1 MKRTDSMRQG
11 VGKKAMIPPA
21 LFVIGESLLL
31 TFVLEIL
38 SRRSF
43 MDACRFVYK
52 SPLLFLYGCSIVSVT
67 LAIAMLFR
75 KKVFSTTLVT
85 VLWLAFGIADCV
97 LLGFRNNY
105 PLTAVDLQM
114 GLEAIMMM
122 PVYFKIWQIV
132 LIFVVGA
139 GAIAGLV
146 VLAIKSPRYRR
157 EGQRGVL
164 RACLFVMVFLIYT
177 LVLFTR
183 PSGVI
188 SRNLKPDLY
197 SSYKKY
203 GFPYCFCYS
212 FFNVGIEKPADY
224 SPKQV
229 ADIAG
234 TLDIDIKVNEQEEKH
249 ASGPIDEFI
258 ESVRTGD
265 FASEPEGYTRDAV
278 ESIREI
284 LRGGAFEQEDG
295 ERPNI
300 LFVQLES
307 FFDPMTV
314 KTVTLS
320 EDPIPNFRSLQEN
333 CIGGYLSVPTVSG
346 GTANTEFEVLT
357 GCSLDFFGAGE
368 FPYYSILR
376 KEALETLATD
386 LRALKYTATGVHN
399 YTGSF
404 YYRNTIYKNMGFNRF
419 HSKEYMNGFEL
430 NPKGW
435 CKDSILTDEIL
446 KAVRQTEGRDFVY
459 VVTMQ
464 THGAYIPLP
473 DDMEPVVTVEGAKSE
488 RERRIFEYYLSQLVE
503 TDRFVGD
510 LVEAFENCGEKTI
523 IVFFGD
529 HLPGLSLTEE
539 DLTTGDMYKT
549 PYVIWANYE
558 LDGESRDL
566 EAYQL
571 GAYALKQAKIDTGV
585 MVRFHQREMGSEN
598 YLRNLEMLEYD
609 MLYGQRYVYESAKH
623 AYDESFTM
631 GLKPIR
637 VTSLENRFG
646 NLFVHG
652 EGLTYAS
659 RVYVNDKAYDTVP
672 VDDTLIIVPDF
683 IPEDGSLLAVAQVS
697 DEGIELSRTAETVC
711 EGLKPVEYD
720 D

>member
-1 MKRTDSMRQG
+1 
-11 VGKKAMIPPA
+11 
-21 LFVIGESLLL
+21 
-31 TFVLEIL
+31 
-38 SRRSF
+38 
-43 MDACRFVYK
+43 
-52 SPLLFLYGCSIVSVT
+52 
-67 LAIAMLFR
+67 
-75 KKVFSTTLVT
+75 
-85 VLWLAFGIADCV
+85 
-97 LLGFRNNY
+97 
-105 PLTAVDLQM
+105 
-114 GLEAIMMM
+114 
-122 PVYFKIWQIV
+122 
-132 LIFVVGA
+132 
-139 GAIAGLV
+139 
-146 VLAIKSPRYRR
+146 
-157 EGQRGVL
+157 
-164 RACLFVMVFLIYT
+164 
-177 LVLFTR
+177 
-183 PSGVI
+183 
-188 SRNLKPDLY
+188 
-197 SSYKKY
+197 
-203 GFPYCFCYS
+203 
-212 FFNVGIEKPADY
+212 
-224 SPKQV
+224 
-229 ADIAG
+229 
-234 TLDIDIKVNEQEEKH
+234 
-249 ASGPIDEFI
+249 
-258 ESVRTGD
+258 
-265 FASEPEGYTRDAV
+265 
-278 ESIREI
+278 
-284 LRGGAFEQEDG
+284 
-295 ERPNI
+295 
-300 LFVQLES
+300 
-307 FFDPMTV
+307 MTV

-473 DDMEPVVTVEGAKSE
+473 ADMEPVVTVEGAKSE

-598 YLRNLEMLEYD
+598 YQRNLEMLEYD

>member
-11 VGKKAMIPPA
+11 VGKKALIPPA

-31 TFVLEIL
+31 TFLLEIL
-38 SRRSF
+38 SRRNF
-43 MDACRFVYK
+43 MDACQFVYG
-52 SPLLFLYGCSIVSVT
+52 SPFLFLYGCSIVSVT

-75 KKVFSTTLVT
+75 KKVFSVTLVT

-122 PVYFKIWQIV
+122 PVYFKVWQIV
-132 LIFVVGA
+132 LIFVLGA
-139 GAIAGLV
+139 GAIVGLV
-146 VLAIKSPRYRR
+146 LLAIKSPRYRK

-212 FFNVGIEKPADY
+212 FFNVGIEKPAEY
-224 SPKQV
+224 SPKEV
-229 ADIAG
+229 ASIAG
-234 TLDIDIKVNEQEEKH
+234 TLDIDIDVDEEEEKH
-249 ASGPIDEFI
+249 PSGPIDEFI
-258 ESVRTGD
+258 EAVRTGD

-284 LRGGAFEQEDG
+284 LRGGAFAQEDG

-300 LFVQLES
+300 VFVQLES

-320 EDPIPNFRSLQEN
+320 ADPIPNFRSLQEN
-333 CIGGYLSVPTVSG
+333 CIGGYVSVPTVSG

-435 CKDSILTDEIL
+435 CKDNILTDEIL
-446 KAVRQTEGRDFVY
+446 KAVRQTEGRDFIY
-459 VVTMQ
+459 TVTMQ

-473 DDMEPVVTVEGAKSE
+473 SDMEPVITVEGAKSE
-488 RERRIFEYYLSQLVE
+488 RDKSIFEYYLSQIVE
-503 TDRFVGD
+503 TDAFVGD
-510 LVEAFENCGEKTI
+510 LVEAFEDFGERTI

-529 HLPGLSLTEE
+529 HLPGLSLTED

-571 GAYALKQAKIDTGV
+571 GAYVLQQAKIDTGV

-609 MLYGQRYVYESAKH
+609 MLYGERYVYETAKH
-623 AYDESFTM
+623 AYDESFSM
-631 GLKPIR
+631 GLEPIR

-659 RVYVNDKAYDTVP
+659 RVYVNEKAYDTVP

-683 IPEDGSLLAVAQVS
+683 TPEDGSLLSVAQIS
-697 DEGIELSRTAETVC
+697 DEGIELSRTEEVVC